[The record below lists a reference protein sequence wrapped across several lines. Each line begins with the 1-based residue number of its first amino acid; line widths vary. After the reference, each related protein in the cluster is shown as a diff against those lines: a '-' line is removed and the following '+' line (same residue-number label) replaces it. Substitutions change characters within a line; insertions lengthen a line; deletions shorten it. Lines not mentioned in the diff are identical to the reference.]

1 MTYREHTLGQLAL
14 AQLPHHEDENLSG
27 LPEVHVT
34 TEDGHAVILIF
45 DHRGELWTIEVDPA
59 EAAPPDTDDGTFL
72 YRHGQ
77 RVQLPQH
84 GGVGEVVL
92 QRLTRRAVLGDVVE
106 YAVECP
112 DGEVVWHYEPDLIA
126 VEERP

>member
-14 AQLPHHEDENLSG
+14 AQLPHDEGETLSG
-27 LPEVHVT
+27 LPEVQVT
-34 TEDGHAVILIF
+34 TEEGHVVTLIF
-45 DHRGELWTIEVDPA
+45 DRAGGLWTIEVAPA
-59 EAAPPDTDDGTFL
+59 EAETCDTDEAPFRF
-72 YRHGQ
+72 RHGQ

-106 YAVECP
+106 YAVQCP
-112 DGEVVWHYEPDLIA
+112 DGEVVWHYEPDLVA
-126 VEERP
+126 VEDLR